1 MQRVVNFLDTP
12 AAQGMIWVLLGYKD
26 SLKQRVECAVAR
38 VARHPPGAGDN
49 EVSNFKLQGILN
61 INAIR

>member
-1 MQRVVNFLDTP
+1 
-12 AAQGMIWVLLGYKD
+12 
-26 SLKQRVECAVAR
+26 LKQRVECAVAR